1 MTRINIL
8 CAGKVLGVAIG
19 GAGNITYEAR
29 PGRLDR
35 LATLAEAEEHC
46 AWFNASGY
54 GNPAKPIYAKPAE
67 HCRYNEPA

>member
-35 LATLAEAEEHC
+35 LATLAEAE
-46 AWFNASGY
+46 
-54 GNPAKPIYAKPAE
+54 
-67 HCRYNEPA
+67 